1 MVKADIL
8 TMAAKNLMRRKSRTV
23 LTMLGVLIGTTSIVV
38 MVSLGIGM
46 MESQQKMYEQWG
58 SLNEITVNRSYSYG
72 NNEEK
77 VVALNDDALEVFR
90 QQEGVTAVIPMVRV
104 SANNAKYGKEEG
116 WLEVYGIDPAAM
128 EQKGLEVAAG
138 RLLDVTDRNA
148 IVVGG
153 MIGDSFYDPDT
164 GWVYDSEET
173 YEAYRQRIYDKSL
186 GMLNQKV
193 TAEFRNYE
201 TQKAK
206 KITFQVVGVTPM
218 DSPNN
223 YYAYAPLSVM
233 QTVQKQM
240 MTREQRKDKN
250 RDVYDQV
257 TIVTSDVTYT
267 KEICQNLRDSGYNC
281 YSIAESL
288 EGVEDSM
295 QTVQLVLGGIGSIT
309 LLVAAIGI
317 INTMVMSIYE
327 RTREIA
333 IMKVIG
339 ATFNDIRLMFL
350 AEAGLIGLLGG
361 IFGLG
366 FSYTLSYVINKFAG
380 GMMGGMVGSEA
391 TAISIIPWWLALF
404 AIVFSILIGLLAGV
418 YPANRAVKLS
428 PIEAMRNN

>member
-1 MVKADIL
+1 V
-8 TMAAKNLMRRKSRTV
+8 
-23 LTMLGVLIGTTSIVV
+23 
-38 MVSLGIGM
+38 
-46 MESQQKMYEQWG
+46 
-58 SLNEITVNRSYSYG
+58 
-72 NNEEK
+72 
-77 VVALNDDALEVFR
+77 
-90 QQEGVTAVIPMVRV
+90 
-104 SANNAKYGKEEG
+104 KYGKEEG
-116 WLEVYGIDPAAM
+116 WLEVYGIAPASM
-128 EQKGLEVAAG
+128 EQKGIEVASG
-138 RLLDVTDRNA
+138 RLLEAGDQNA

-153 MIGDSFYDPDT
+153 MIGDSFYDPNT
-164 GWVYDSEET
+164 GWVYNEDET
-173 YEAYRQRIYDKSL
+173 YEEYRQRIYDKSL
-186 GMLNQKV
+186 GMLNKKV

-201 TQKAK
+201 TQKSK
-206 KITFQVVGVTPM
+206 KVTFQVVGVTPV

-233 QTVQKQM
+233 QNIQKV
-240 MTREQRKDKN
+240 TLTKEQRKDKN
-250 RDVYDQV
+250 RDIYNEV
-257 TIVTSDVTYT
+257 TIVTEDVKYT
-267 KEICQNLRDSGYNC
+267 KEICQSLRDSGYNC

-339 ATFNDIRLMFL
+339 ATFNDIRMMFL

-361 IFGLG
+361 IFGLI
-366 FSYTLSYVINKFAG
+366 FSYTLSFLLNKFAVG
-380 GMMGGMVGSEA
+380 FMGGIGAEGS
-391 TAISIIPWWLALF
+391 AISVIPWWLAVF